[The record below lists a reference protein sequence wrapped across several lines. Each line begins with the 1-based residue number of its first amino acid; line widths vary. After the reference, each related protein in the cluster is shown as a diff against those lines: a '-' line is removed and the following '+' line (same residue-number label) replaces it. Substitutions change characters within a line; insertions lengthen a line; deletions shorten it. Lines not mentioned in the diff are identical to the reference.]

1 MSRSYKKT
9 PIIKYGGYS
18 KYGKKLANHK
28 WRKTQEANYNI
39 KSLYKRNYLSY
50 NINDVVDMW
59 TKEDACAHYDKIVRL
74 ANGQNC
80 SIYEQR
86 WAYRILKQYPTKEI
100 YIRKVWEKDFRR
112 K

>member
-1 MSRSYKKT
+1 
-9 PIIKYGGYS
+9 
-18 KYGKKLANHK
+18 
-28 WRKTQEANYNI
+28 
-39 KSLYKRNYLSY
+39 
-50 NINDVVDMW
+50 MW

-86 WAYRILKQYPTKEI
+86 WARRILKQYPTKEI
-100 YIRKVWEKDFRR
+100 YIRKVWEKDFSR